1 MRRYLAPT
9 VLLFGMALAACGEG
23 TPLEPVTSPA
33 ERPRDLAGRYEWALD
48 GWDNAARPVGQP
60 TALLTW
66 TAPDQWRGEPFR
78 VYGRRSGSGSYT
90 LIATVTSCAE
100 RQCRYAD
107 ANVVSGASYDYF
119 VAAVDERTNREAATE
134 EAVAVVVPTYT
145 QPPRPAAP
153 RAVALDGLVYLQ
165 WEDVPL
171 PGDRIWKYM
180 VFLEE
185 RNRTSVFFQP
195 GETDG
200 VAFVDVLAQNG
211 TAYRYSIAVVDVDGH
226 ISERSALSGVAI
238 PRPDAQGD
246 LIYAFSDNAQASG
259 FTFNSADGRG
269 RVVAG
274 DSPAADWR
282 LEASGDEWFL
292 RTLGATAVADMGST
306 LAISCGP
313 GSDAACDAVTE
324 APLSGYETGAIPL
337 ALEHTY
343 VLRLGSGTSVRY
355 AKVRVQILGYD
366 NSDRQVA
373 IFDWAHQTVPGERSL
388 IVLPG

>member
-1 MRRYLAPT
+1 MF
-9 VLLFGMALAACGEG
+9 LFGVALTACGEG
-23 TPLEPVTSPA
+23 TPLESEIPTA

-48 GWDNAARPVGQP
+48 GWDSAARPVGQP
-60 TALLTW
+60 TVLLTW

-78 VYGRRSGSGSYT
+78 VYGRRSRTGSYT

-107 ANVVSGASYDYF
+107 ANVVSGANYEYF
-119 VAAVDERTNREAATE
+119 VAAVDERTGREAATE
-134 EAVAVVVPTYT
+134 EAVAVDVPTYT
-145 QPPRPAAP
+145 EPPRPAAP
-153 RAVALDGLVYLQ
+153 QVVALDNLVYLR
-165 WEDVPL
+165 WADVPL
-171 PGDRIWKYM
+171 PADRIWKYM
-180 VFLEE
+180 IFLEE
-185 RNRTSVFFQP
+185 RNGTSVFFQP

-211 TAYRYSIAVVDVDGH
+211 TAYRYSIAVVDIDGH
-226 ISERSALSGVAI
+226 ISERSALSGTAI

-259 FTFNSADGRG
+259 FTFDSADGRG

-274 DSPAADWR
+274 DSPAAHWR
-282 LEASGDEWFL
+282 LEASGDDWFL
-292 RTLGATAVADMGST
+292 RPLGATGVRDMGRT
-306 LAISCGP
+306 AAISCGP
-313 GSDAACDAVTE
+313 ASDPGCDAVTE
-324 APLSGYETGAIPL
+324 APLSGYQSGAIAL

-355 AKVRVQILGYD
+355 AKMRVQILGFD
-366 NSDRQVA
+366 NSNRQVL

-388 IVLPG
+388 NVLPG